1 MDRVERTV
9 VDRLAR
15 QVAAQGMRLAYVDC
29 PPWQGEV
36 PGRMDCDGY
45 VDGVVTT
52 VQVRVVAAPQRTV
65 GFVARL
71 GAGVVAT
78 RNLERTLHEHGWPD
92 VDCGEVSAYPA
103 HVGDGIVCS
112 VRRGADHKFVV
123 ATVQSRAGAVRI
135 DDYPGPGAAG

>member
-9 VDRLAR
+9 ADRLAR